1 MKQQIKLSGL
11 DCASC
16 ALAIEHALDQVPGVR
31 DAEVNEKASTLHVD
45 FDEAAVSNDAILTA
59 VRDAGFDA
67 ELVPGS

>member
-16 ALAIEHALDQVPGVR
+16 ALSIESVLDRLEGVR
-31 DAEVNEKASTLHVD
+31 DCEVDDASSTLHVD
-45 FDEAAVSNDAILTA
+45 FDETRTTTDAVLTA

-67 ELVPGS
+67 ELLRES